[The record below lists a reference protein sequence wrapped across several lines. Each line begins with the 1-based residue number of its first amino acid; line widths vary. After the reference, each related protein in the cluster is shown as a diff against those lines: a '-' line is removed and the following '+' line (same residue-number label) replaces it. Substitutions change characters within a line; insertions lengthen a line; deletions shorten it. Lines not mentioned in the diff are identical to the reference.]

1 MTAADRPT
9 VRAGLGHRGQ
19 VTLIL
24 SLLVDQLS
32 AGQLPDVTGWRPRS
46 PWDIWW
52 VCFRTG
58 LPAST
63 LGLAHLLQL
72 GARMAEC
79 DACRR
84 LVVDLTSNAPTHPG
98 PDGDNECGCFTAWAV
113 SLRSPEPQIHWPAL
127 VSGVAMVKPGTELGA
142 VTDLL
147 SVDFEIH
154 ERITRALTVADVR
167 RLYPD
172 AYGAAFVSGRDAYLT
187 SSPST
192 VLTLRAKTPAR
203 AGTEYKRS
211 IRRALGHGDLLRNHL
226 HMPDNPG
233 ETWCDLRLLAGDHN
247 DLYRRY
253 DSGHATDRVDHYRH
267 LLGLEQPRSRAR

>member
-1 MTAADRPT
+1 MTATDGPAI
-9 VRAGLGHRGQ
+9 RAELGHRGQ

-24 SLLVDQLS
+24 SLIVDQLS
-32 AGQLPDVTGWRPRS
+32 AGQLPGVAGWRPRS

-52 VCFRTG
+52 ICFRTG
-58 LPAST
+58 LPSST
-63 LGLAHLLQL
+63 LGLAHLLQR
-72 GARMAEC
+72 GDHDAGCE
-79 DACRR
+79 ACRR
-84 LVVDLTSNAPTHPG
+84 QVVDLTSAAPIHPG

-113 SLRSPEPQIHWPAL
+113 SLRSPEPAIRWPAL
-127 VSGVAMVKPGTELGA
+127 VSGLAMVKPGTELGA
-142 VTDLL
+142 VVDLL
-147 SVDFEIH
+147 SADFEIH
-154 ERITRALTVADVR
+154 EQVTRTLTTDDVR

-172 AYGAAFVSGRDAYLT
+172 AYGAEFVSGRDAYLT

-192 VLTLRAKTPAR
+192 VLTLQAKTTAS

-211 IRRALGHGDLLRNHL
+211 IRRALGDGDLLRNHL

-253 DSGHATDRVDHYRH
+253 DSGHATKRVDHYRR
-267 LLGLEQPRSRAR
+267 LLGLEQPSSRTR

>member
-1 MTAADRPT
+1 VTATDGA
-9 VRAGLGHRGQ
+9 VREELGHRGQ
-19 VTLIL
+19 VTVVL

-32 AGQLPDVTGWRPRS
+32 AGQLPDVAGWRPRS

-58 LPAST
+58 LPSST
-63 LGLAHLLQL
+63 LGLAHLLQW
-72 GARMAEC
+72 GGCE
-79 DACRR
+79 ACRR
-84 LVVDLTSNAPTHPG
+84 QVVDLTTAAPKHPG
-98 PDGDNECGCFTAWAV
+98 ADGDSGCGCFTGWAV
-113 SLRSPEPQIHWPAL
+113 SLRTAEPAIWWPVL
-127 VSGVAMVKPGTELGA
+127 VSGLAMVKPGTDPGS
-142 VTDLL
+142 VVDLL
-147 SVDFEIH
+147 AADFEIH
-154 ERITRALTVADVR
+154 EQITRTLTIADVR

-172 AYGAAFVSGRDAYLT
+172 AYGAEFVSGRDAYLT

-192 VLTLRAKTPAR
+192 VLTLEAKIPRR

-211 IRRALGHGDLLRNHL
+211 IRRALGDSDVLRNHL

-253 DSGHATDRVDHYRH
+253 DSGNASQRVDQYRR
-267 LLGLEQPRSRAR
+267 LLGLEQAGSRAR